1 MNENEIFYFLALQCT
16 NGIGAVNA
24 RKLINHCGG
33 PRQVF
38 EEKPHIL
45 EKISGIGT
53 RIAGKIK
60 KDQSYKNAEYEMDFI
75 QANGIE
81 AISYYDNDYPYRL
94 KQCSDAPL
102 VLFKK
107 GKINCTSRRIISIV
121 GTRLMTPYG
130 KQFLNQF
137 VNDLKR
143 YDPVIVSG
151 LAYGVDFCSHQEAL
165 KNGLSTI
172 GILAHGLDMIY
183 PKAHEMMAQEMLNS
197 GGLYTEFWSGNRPE
211 RENFVRRNRIVAGIS
226 EATIVVESARKG
238 GSLITADMANS
249 YYRDVFAV
257 PGRTHDQFS
266 EGCNMLIKSNKA
278 AMITSVKD
286 LEYILGWK
294 RSDSEMKNNQTR
306 LFDELETDH
315 KEVMN
320 HLLESQKQLLDL
332 IALNCSLS
340 IQRTVIVLLQLELKG
355 LVRSLPGKWY
365 QAV

>member
-1 MNENEIFYFLALQCT
+1 MNEKDIFYFLALQCT
-16 NGIGAVNA
+16 NGIGAVSA
-24 RKLINHCGG
+24 RKLIDHCGG

-38 EEKPHIL
+38 EEKPEIL
-45 EKISGIGT
+45 EKIKGI
-53 RIAGKIK
+53 RARFAGKIK
-60 KDQSYKNAEYEMDFI
+60 KRQSFKNAEHEMTFI

-81 AISYYDNDYPYRL
+81 AISYYDEAYPPRL
-94 KQCSDAPL
+94 KQCPDAPL

-107 GKINCTSRRIISIV
+107 GKINCQRRRIISIV
-121 GTRLMTPYG
+121 GTRLMTAYG
-130 KQFLNQF
+130 KQFLHQF
-137 VNDLKR
+137 VKDLKK

-151 LAYGVDFCSHQEAL
+151 LAYGVDYYAHKEAMR
-165 KNGLSTI
+165 NGLDTI
-172 GILAHGLDMIY
+172 GILAHGLDRIY
-183 PKAHEMMAQEMLNS
+183 PRAHELMAEKMLDS

-211 RENFVRRNRIVAGIS
+211 RENFVMRNRIVAGIS

-238 GSLITADMANS
+238 GSLITADLANS

-294 RSDSEMKNNQTR
+294 TPEAGVKNTRTR
-306 LFDELETDH
+306 LFAELDTDQ
-315 KEVMN
+315 KKVMN
-320 HLLESQKQLLDL
+320 YLLEVQKQLLDL

-340 IQRTVIVLLQLELKG
+340 IQKTATVLLRLELKG
-355 LVRSLPGKWY
+355 LVQSLPGKWY
-365 QAV
+365 QAL